1 MDSID
6 GKIMHVRNL
15 LNGNLEYRL
24 RLRFMFIGESS
35 ILRVHKGHMTE
46 YLWCD
51 EFSIVK
57 NLSYSNRGTLLEVF
71 IKIETII
78 TDLVLARLLGLF
90 ERAPKLEKKID
101 NMNINSKTDI
111 LLGCGMIDQNLSSLL
126 SNLFQVRNGLAHS
139 WHRDHIDYLGAPLKD
154 NFPRLRED
162 LYQAWKNITQ
172 VYAQEQA
179 MKIDFFMKKME
190 DELSDSLRA

>member
-6 GKIMHVRNL
+6 GKIMHVWNL
-15 LNGNLEYRL
+15 LNSNPEYRL

-46 YLWCD
+46 YQWFD

-90 ERAPKLEKKID
+90 ERAPKLEKKIE
-101 NMNINSKTDI
+101 NMNINSKTVI
-111 LLGCGMIDQNLSSLL
+111 LLGCGMIDQNLSTQLT
-126 SNLFQVRNGLAHS
+126 NLFKVRNGLAHS
-139 WHRDHIDYLGAPLKD
+139 WHRDYINYLDAPLKD
-154 NFPRLRED
+154 NFPRLKED

-172 VYAQEQA
+172 AYTQEQA
-179 MKIDFFMKKME
+179 KKIDSFIKEME
-190 DELSDSLRA
+190 DELSI